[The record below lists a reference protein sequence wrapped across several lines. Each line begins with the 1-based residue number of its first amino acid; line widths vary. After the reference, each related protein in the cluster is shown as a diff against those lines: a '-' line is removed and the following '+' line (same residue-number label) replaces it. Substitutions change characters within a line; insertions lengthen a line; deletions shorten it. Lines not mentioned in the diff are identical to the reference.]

1 MKVTKARMAL
11 LEPEELMRQTL
22 VSGPRILSLI
32 GAVALLSAPAL
43 ARDVTVYGGGKS
55 KTYTSQE
62 TDHPRVI
69 AFGEARA
76 TTMEKRVKRF
86 ALARKVQSIIQ
97 TRDSEDARE
106 ASDAMMRVILSGNR
120 DARRQ
125 YSYYYTYHVRTD
137 DFYARLERKL
147 DERNA
152 GVRVYRQS
160 NLDKRSD
167 ADLDRVAEALDS
179 LD

>member
-1 MKVTKARMAL
+1 
-11 LEPEELMRQTL
+11 MRQTL

-55 KTYTSQE
+55 KTYSSQE
-62 TDHPRVI
+62 NDGPRVI
-69 AFGEARA
+69 AYGQERKTA
-76 TTMEKRVKRF
+76 MDKRVKRF
-86 ALARKVQSIIQ
+86 TLERKVQSIIQ
-97 TRDSEDARE
+97 TRDSEEARE
-106 ASDAMMRVILSGNR
+106 TSDAMMRVILRGNR

-125 YSYYYTYHVRTD
+125 YSYYYPYHARSA

-147 DERNA
+147 EERKA

-160 NLDKRSD
+160 ILDKTSN
-167 ADLDRVAEALDS
+167 ADLDRVAEALEQTD
-179 LD
+179 

>member
-1 MKVTKARMAL
+1 
-11 LEPEELMRQTL
+11 MRQTL
-22 VSGPRILSLI
+22 ISGTRILSLI

-62 TDHPRVI
+62 DDHPRVI
-69 AFGEARA
+69 AYGQERKSA
-76 TTMEKRVKRF
+76 MDKRVKRF
-86 ALARKVQSIIQ
+86 TQERKVQSIIQ
-97 TRDSEDARE
+97 TRDSEEARE
-106 ASDAMMRVILSGNR
+106 TSDAMMRVILRGNR

-125 YSYYYTYHVRTD
+125 YSYHYPYHARSA

-147 DERNA
+147 EERKA

-160 NLDKRSD
+160 ILDKTTD
-167 ADLDRVAEALDS
+167 ADLDRGAEALEQTD
-179 LD
+179 

>member
-1 MKVTKARMAL
+1 MLTKARTAL
-11 LEPEELMRQTL
+11 LELEELMRQTL

-62 TDHPRVI
+62 DDRPRVI
-69 AFGEARA
+69 AYGQERQTAMDR
-76 TTMEKRVKRF
+76 RVKRF
-86 ALARKVQSIIQ
+86 ALERKVQSIIQ
-97 TRDSEDARE
+97 TRDSEESRE
-106 ASDAMMRVILSGNR
+106 TSDAMMRVILRGNR

-125 YSYYYTYHVRTD
+125 YSYYFPYHARSD
-137 DFYARLERKL
+137 GFYARLERKL
-147 DERNA
+147 AERQS

-160 NLDKRSD
+160 ILDKTTD

-179 LD
+179 ID